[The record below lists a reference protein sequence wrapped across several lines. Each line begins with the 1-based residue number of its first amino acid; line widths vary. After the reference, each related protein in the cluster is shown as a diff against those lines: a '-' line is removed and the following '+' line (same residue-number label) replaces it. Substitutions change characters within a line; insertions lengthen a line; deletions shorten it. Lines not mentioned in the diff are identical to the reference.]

1 MARLRMDSDQDSA
14 VPASFGRGISSHF
27 RTSGPPHLRNPIA
40 FIVSL
45 ETSLI
50 CGFVGTVLA
59 RGDA

>member
-1 MARLRMDSDQDSA
+1 MDSDQDSA
-14 VPASFGRGISSHF
+14 VPPSFGRGISSHF